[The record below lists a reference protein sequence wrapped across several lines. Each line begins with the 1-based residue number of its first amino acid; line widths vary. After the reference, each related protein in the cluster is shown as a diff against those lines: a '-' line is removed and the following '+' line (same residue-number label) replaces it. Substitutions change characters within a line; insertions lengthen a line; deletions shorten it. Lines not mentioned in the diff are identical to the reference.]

1 MIVAAKTGN
10 VGRLRLHYFKNLCIS
25 CGLVRFVFSIFVLTD
40 SEPGSWTSE
49 NEKLR
54 RERGEENIK
63 EKDEGKAKPS
73 TSINQIGKVK

>member
-1 MIVAAKTGN
+1 M
-10 VGRLRLHYFKNLCIS
+10 GRLRLHYFKNLCIS
-25 CGLVRFVFSIFVLTD
+25 CGLVRFACYILVLTD
-40 SEPGSWTSE
+40 SEPGSWKSE